1 MQNKQ
6 KEDLG
11 HGFNNINKHKIV
23 NLVNK
28 INIKISLKVEPYL
41 QTLSTLD

>member
-1 MQNKQ
+1 MQTNK

-11 HGFNNINKHKIV
+11 HGFYNINKHKIV

-28 INIKISLKVEPYL
+28 INIKSISKLQPYL
-41 QTLSTLD
+41 QTLSTLG